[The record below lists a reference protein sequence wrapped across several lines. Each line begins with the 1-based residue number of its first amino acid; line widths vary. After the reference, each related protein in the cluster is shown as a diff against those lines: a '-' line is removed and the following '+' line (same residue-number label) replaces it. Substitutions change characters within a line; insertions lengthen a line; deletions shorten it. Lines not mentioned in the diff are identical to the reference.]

1 MAHVRKTIRE
11 YFGTQLTGL
20 TTTGANA
27 FESRVY
33 PMQSAKLPAI
43 LIYTTTESSE
53 EQAFSSKRVQNRLL
67 SVEVQGFVRAIS
79 NFDDTL
85 DLIAKEVE
93 VAILD
98 DPTLGGL
105 AINTELT
112 STQADYSGDGEQ
124 PVGTIRLTFDVQ
136 YRTETGQPETAI

>member
-20 TTTGANA
+20 TTTGSNV

-33 PMQSAKLPAI
+33 PMQAAKLPAI
-43 LIYTTTESSE
+43 IIYTTTETSE
-53 EQAFSSKRVQNRLL
+53 ETAFSSKRVQTRML

-112 STQADYSGDGEQ
+112 NTQADYSGEGEQ

>member
-43 LIYTTTESSE
+43 LIYTTSESSE
-53 EQAFSSKRVQNRLL
+53 EQAFSSKRVQNRTL
-67 SVEVQGFVRAIS
+67 SVEVEGFVRAIS

-85 DLIAKEVE
+85 DLIAEEVE
-93 VAILD
+93 EAILD

-105 AINTELT
+105 AINTELE
-112 STQADYSGDGEQ
+112 STTANYSGDGEQ
-124 PVGTIRLTFDVQ
+124 PVGTIRLTFEVQ
-136 YRTETGQPETAI
+136 YRTETGQPGTAI

>member
-33 PMQSAKLPAI
+33 PFYLYYIASI
-43 LIYTTTESSE
+43 VIYTTSESSE

-67 SVEVQGFVRAIS
+67 SVEVQGFVRATS

-98 DPTLGGL
+98 DPSLGGL
-105 AINTELT
+105 AINTQLT
-112 STQADYSGDGEQ
+112 STQADYSGEGEQ

>member
-11 YFGTQLTGL
+11 YLGTQLTGL
-20 TTTGANA
+20 TTTGSNV

-43 LIYTTTESSE
+43 IIYTTTESSE
-53 EQAFSSKRVQNRLL
+53 EVAFSSKRVQNRVL

-112 STQADYSGDGEQ
+112 NTQADYSGEGEQ

>member
-33 PMQSAKLPAI
+33 PMQSAKLPAL
-43 LIYTTTESSE
+43 LIYTTSESSE

-67 SVEVQGFVRAIS
+67 SVEVQGFVRATS

-98 DPTLGGL
+98 DPSLGGL
-105 AINTELT
+105 AINTQLT
-112 STQADYSGDGEQ
+112 STQADYSGEGEQ

>member
-20 TTTGANA
+20 TTTGSNV

-33 PMQSAKLPAI
+33 PMQAGKLPAI

-53 EQAFSSKRVQNRLL
+53 EVAFSSRRVQNRVL

-98 DPTLGGL
+98 DPSLGGL

-112 STQADYSGDGEQ
+112 NTQADYSGEGEQ

>member
-20 TTTGANA
+20 TTTGSNV

-43 LIYTTTESSE
+43 IIYTTTESSE
-53 EQAFSSKRVQNRLL
+53 EVAFSSKRVQNRVL

-112 STQADYSGDGEQ
+112 NTQADYSGEGEQ